1 MLTFRS
7 IKINHT
13 NLPELAHLISWTY
26 QSFNNQEG
34 SPQAVKNYLQ
44 QFNLEENSLAD
55 LQKRFN
61 SSTINF
67 SAFVDGK
74 MVGIVRGRKDRLV
87 NLFVVGEFHRQ
98 GIGREL
104 VRRFEESA
112 KKEQAKVIKIRASL
126 FARDF
131 YSRLG
136 YQKTT
141 GVRMFHGLKIQP
153 MKKVL

>member
-13 NLPELAHLISWTY
+13 NLPELAHLISRTY

-67 SAFVDGK
+67 AAFVDGK

-87 NLFVVGEFHRQ
+87 NLFVAGEFHRQ

-104 VRRFEESA
+104 VRRFEESS

-126 FARDF
+126 FAREF
-131 YSRLG
+131 YGRLG